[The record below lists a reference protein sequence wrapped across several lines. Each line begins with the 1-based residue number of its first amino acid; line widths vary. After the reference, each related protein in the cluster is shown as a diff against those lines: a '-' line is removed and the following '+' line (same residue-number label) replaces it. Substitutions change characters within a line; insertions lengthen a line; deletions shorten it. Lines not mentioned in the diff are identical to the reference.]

1 MFLAPLLNMSKQ
13 VKPEMWNSQI
23 CKWSLCCSRRQC
35 YTLYTEPLVLI
46 ITSMNLEQSN
56 WSTKWL
62 TARVPCRDLQSF
74 VYWSEAEGRTH
85 SSQGTRTIHTVKNP
99 QISPEIVS
107 GLCRHRRGWL
117 LRNLPTSSR
126 MCPLSSS
133 LKVRW
138 WRGIQGF
145 LLWLMSVKLTFTP
158 QAGVLVAFW
167 KMRGR
172 KKIRL
177 EMFCCFWVFQCGQ
190 ADFEGC
196 DEHTFSTCGS
206 FLMVL
211 ILSRW

>member
-1 MFLAPLLNMSKQ
+1 
-13 VKPEMWNSQI
+13 MWNSQI
-23 CKWSLCCSRRQC
+23 CKWSLCCSRRQR

-85 SSQGTRTIHTVKNP
+85 SSQGTRTIHTVKKP

-107 GLCRHRRGWL
+107 GLCRHCRGWL
-117 LRNLPTSSR
+117 LRNLPTSSW
-126 MCPLSSS
+126 MCRVHNAVRWAAKVRSP
-133 LKVRW
+133 KVRW
-138 WRGIQGF
+138 RRGIQGF
-145 LLWLMSVKLTFTP
+145 LLWLMSVKLTCTP

-172 KKIRL
+172 KKS
-177 EMFCCFWVFQCGQ
+177 G
-190 ADFEGC
+190 
-196 DEHTFSTCGS
+196 
-206 FLMVL
+206 
-211 ILSRW
+211 

>member
-23 CKWSLCCSRRQC
+23 CKWSLCFSRCQR

-85 SSQGTRTIHTVKNP
+85 SSQGTRTIHTVKKP

-126 MCPLSSS
+126 MCRIHNAVSRPLSSS
-133 LKVRW
+133 PKVRW

-172 KKIRL
+172 KKKS
-177 EMFCCFWVFQCGQ
+177 G
-190 ADFEGC
+190 
-196 DEHTFSTCGS
+196 
-206 FLMVL
+206 
-211 ILSRW
+211 